1 VRLPPYPNGWY
12 AFGLSSDAARGA
24 VVSRPFMGEDL
35 VVYRTRSGS
44 G

>member
-1 VRLPPYPNGWY
+1 MRLPPYPNGWY
-12 AFGLSSDAARGA
+12 AFGLSSDVARGA